1 MKTLGFSAM
10 FITAIAFALV
20 TGHASAAA
28 LETKI
33 DIPNVR
39 CIKTSTFG
47 EDKTDQ
53 VYLLVTGI
61 VRGEAVARRIPEGK
75 TLPASPKLQAVEE
88 KAPVSLFAGK
98 LEEGEF
104 VALTVSLLAGKGDD
118 ANVKAYFEKKAALD
132 KGVEGLGK
140 KALTLKEAD
149 DARKAWNKANV
160 KLMTKFTDVI
170 PADKGETLIGSF
182 DLIVVND
189 GGKLVKR
196 LMPVGLLTGDHKG
209 WGVKRYSKIKYT
221 LENVLVKDAAGNWY
235 EMQMPPTS
243 EDELTVRVKML
254 EAVGERNTPQRH
266 VTDYLVDLR
275 VFLGDKAAK
284 WRLSGDNPGQSIV
297 HDYWDWAQ

>member
-1 MKTLGFSAM
+1 MK
-10 FITAIAFALV
+10 IARFAVAFVIALFV
-20 TGHASAAA
+20 AAGQLFAAA
-28 LETKI
+28 IDAKI

-47 EDKTDQ
+47 EGKTDE

-61 VRGEAVARRIPEGK
+61 AKGQAVAKRFPEGK
-75 TLPASPKLQAVEE
+75 TLTSSPKQQPVEE
-88 KAPVSLFAGK
+88 QAPVSLYEGK

-104 VALTVSLLAGKGDD
+104 AALTVAVFAGKGDA
-118 ANVKAYFEKKAALD
+118 ANVKAYLEKKAELD
-132 KGVEGLGK
+132 KGIEALGK

-149 DARKAWNKANV
+149 DARKAWNKANAAFM
-160 KLMTKFTDVI
+160 KKITDVI
-170 PADKGETLIGSF
+170 AADKGETLLGSF

-196 LMPVGLLTGDHKG
+196 LMPAGLLTGDHYG

-221 LENVLVKDAAGNWY
+221 LENVLVKDATGQWY

-243 EDELTVRVKML
+243 EDEMTVRVKML
-254 EAVGERNTPQRH
+254 EAKGERNTPQRH
-266 VTDYLVDLR
+266 VSDYLVDLR
-275 VFLGDKAAK
+275 VFADGKAAK